1 MKDNSIKKMLLGISI
16 MLITIIIHL
25 FYQDGLWTDFI
36 AIIGF
41 ILIVKEYFSD
51 NKKE

>member
-1 MKDNSIKKMLLGISI
+1 MKDKSIKKMLLGIAI

-41 ILIVKEYFSD
+41 IIIVKEYYSN
-51 NKKE
+51 NKQE